1 MARELLMS
9 DMNTGSGPSYTRN
22 WRGNHHMW
30 EAAAR
35 KYEFPVTRYKVG
47 PNGERQLIETT
58 NR

>member
-1 MARELLMS
+1 MS